1 MTQEFILTICQEAIK
16 LLLFETMP
24 VLGIALVVGLLISL
38 FQAATQLQ
46 EMTLTFIPKI
56 IAVFLTLLFL
66 MPWMLGMMLDFTRNI
81 IINIPNY
88 TM

>member
-1 MTQEFILTICQEAIK
+1 MTQEFIITMSQEAIK

-24 VLGIALVVGLLISL
+24 VLGVALIVGLIISL

-56 IAVFLTLLFL
+56 IAVFVTLLFL
-66 MPWMLGMMLDFTRNI
+66 MPWMLSMMLDFTRNI
-81 IINIPNY
+81 LVSIPNY
-88 TM
+88 AM

>member
-1 MTQEFILTICQEAIK
+1 MTQEFILTICQEAMK
-16 LLLFETMP
+16 LLLLEIMP
-24 VLGIALVVGLLISL
+24 VLGVALVIGLLISL

-46 EMTLTFIPKI
+46 EMTLTFVPKI

-81 IINIPNY
+81 FINIPNY
-88 TM
+88 TQ